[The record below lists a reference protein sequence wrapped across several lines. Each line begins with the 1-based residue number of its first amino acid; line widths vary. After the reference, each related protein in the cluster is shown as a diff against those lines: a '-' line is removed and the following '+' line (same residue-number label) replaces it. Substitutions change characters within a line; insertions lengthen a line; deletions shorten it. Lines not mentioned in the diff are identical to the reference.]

1 MPLLGVVAAFGIAPG
16 TTTEKVPLH
25 TVLEDVDLTPET
37 IENSFQPDQ
46 KFYREERVQRGDTFG
61 SVLSRLG
68 ITDPVVAPEVLR
80 QAQGAGISQLR
91 AGRTLKATVQK
102 DGTLLGLRYL
112 APDGSETIVRRTD
125 TGRIEL
131 ANRMAPLTVRLSMT
145 SGRIRTS
152 LFQATDE
159 AGLDDEVAAQ
169 LAEVF
174 SGEVDFHR
182 DLQAGDR
189 FSVVYETMY
198 SGSEFVRSGRLLA
211 AEFQNGSKF
220 IRALYFQ
227 DSEQGY
233 FTENGGSLKKSF
245 LRSPIEFSRISS
257 GFSASRF
264 HPVLETWR
272 AHRGVDYAAPIGTR
286 VRATA
291 DGLIKTV
298 GSMRGYG
305 NVVVIRHPNGYETL
319 YAHLSAFG
327 SGIRPGARVSQGAV
341 IGFVGMTGLATGP
354 HLHYELRVD
363 GEHRDPLKV
372 VVPQAQGLSGD
383 RLYTFKETVEPLVNR
398 LEMMSGIDVSM
409 N

>member
-25 TVLEDVDLTPET
+25 TVLEDVDLAPET

-227 DSEQGY
+227 DREQGY

-327 SGIRPGARVSQGAV
+327 SGIRAGARVSQGAV

-383 RLYTFKETVEPLVNR
+383 RLNTFKETVEPLVNR

>member
-16 TTTEKVPLH
+16 TTTEKVPLQ
-25 TVLEDVDLTPET
+25 TVLEDVELTPET
-37 IENSFQPDQ
+37 IENSLQPDH
-46 KFYREERVQRGDTFG
+46 KFYREERVLRGDTFG

-68 ITDPVVAPEVLR
+68 IADPLAAREVLR

-125 TGRIEL
+125 TGQLEL
-131 ANRMAPLTVRLSMT
+131 VNRMAPLTVRLSMT

-152 LFQATDE
+152 LYQATDD

-182 DLQAGDR
+182 DLQVGDR
-189 FSVVYETMY
+189 FAVVYETLY

-211 AEFQNGSKF
+211 AEFQNGSKL

-227 DSEQGY
+227 DGEKGY

-286 VRATA
+286 VRSTA
-291 DGLIKTV
+291 DGIIKTM

-327 SGIRPGARVSQGAV
+327 SGISVGTRVSQGDV

-383 RLYTFKETVEPLVNR
+383 RLDAFKDTVRPLVNR

>member
-25 TVLEDVDLTPET
+25 TVLEDVDLAPET

-125 TGRIEL
+125 TGRLEL
-131 ANRMAPLTVRLSMT
+131 ANRKAPLTVRLSMT

-327 SGIRPGARVSQGAV
+327 SGIRAGARVSQGAV

-383 RLYTFKETVEPLVNR
+383 RLNTFKETVEPLVNR

>member
-25 TVLEDVDLTPET
+25 TVLEDVDLAPET

-125 TGRIEL
+125 TGRLEL

-327 SGIRPGARVSQGAV
+327 SGIRAGARVSQGAV

-383 RLYTFKETVEPLVNR
+383 RLNTFKETVEPLVNR